1 VPDPG
6 LQTRRG
12 GADMPCMTVRR
23 PYVGTL
29 LIAAACL
36 VLSACG
42 GGQQATSG
50 AAHTAQGIAHEAV
63 GGVASTRDA
72 TTGARVGSTRDA
84 TTGAPSRAQALA
96 FAHAVNLS
104 AGDIPEASVE
114 KKHGAAATASER
126 REGQACERRIG
137 WRNPHT
143 IVEASSPKLRRGQE
157 LEIERITSSVSVL
170 SSERAVARQ
179 FALLASP
186 ALREC
191 AARILTRNLDDRSIR
206 DASWGHVSV
215 SRLPVQAAGTS
226 ATLGIRIVA
235 NLDLTFSE
243 VSVPIYVDVLGFAI
257 GRAEVALTAISATQP
272 VPATTERELLAL
284 LLARSRSHS
293 L

>member
-1 VPDPG
+1 
-6 LQTRRG
+6 
-12 GADMPCMTVRR
+12 MPCMTVRR

-63 GGVASTRDA
+63 SG
-72 TTGARVGSTRDA
+72 VGSARDA

-114 KKHGAAATASER
+114 KKHGAAAASER
-126 REGQACERRIG
+126 RGSETCERRAG
-137 WRNPHT
+137 WTKPHT
-143 IVEASSPKLRRGQE
+143 IAEASSPKLKRGQE

-170 SSERAVARQ
+170 RSEQAVARQ
-179 FALLASP
+179 FALLSSP
-186 ALREC
+186 PVRACL
-191 AARILTRNLDDRSIR
+191 ARVLAHSLDDRRIR
-206 DASWGHVSV
+206 EAHWGHVSI
-215 SRLPVQAAGTS
+215 SRLPVNAPGTTATVGLRVL
-226 ATLGIRIVA
+226 ATLE
-235 NLDLTFSE
+235 LPFSE
-243 VSVPIYVDVLGFAI
+243 VTVPFYEDVLGFAI
-257 GRAEVALTAISATQP
+257 GRAQVVLAAASVIQP
-272 VPATTERELLAL
+272 VPARTEQELLSL
-284 LLARSRSHS
+284 LLARARAHP